1 VKEDIPEYSK
11 RATIMQTGMLA
22 PIASQP
28 DLRSGIP
35 NGGPMVEDEK
45 EIDFGKIPS
54 FETLQIQ

>member
-1 VKEDIPEYSK
+1 
-11 RATIMQTGMLA
+11 MQTGMLA